1 VRRSLL
7 LAAAAASLSLF
18 VLLLPAPALA
28 HQSSVS
34 YATVQ
39 VGDDGTV
46 DFALQL
52 SARDLYEA
60 LGLERDRE
68 ATDAE
73 IRAGEA
79 RLTAYVT
86 ARLHVSD
93 GRRGCPLVPRGVE
106 LVHQTDRFV
115 KLHLRAACGAPVHR
129 LGIEDALFFDLD
141 PAHVAMIQVAHA
153 GEVVRRELRAG
164 APRFEWDLDIAAAPG
179 STSAADFVVH
189 GVEHI
194 FTGYDHICFLLGLLL
209 VATLHARRGEG
220 AGAAYD
226 ACTPRDAALRVLK
239 TVTAFTLAHSLTLIV
254 AALGWVQLPSR
265 VVESAI
271 AVSIVYVAVE
281 NIVTVEPRNRW
292 PLAFGFGL
300 VHGMG
305 FAAVLRP
312 MLPPSGIV
320 PPLLAF
326 NVGVELGQLAIVAL
340 VLPLLLVGAR
350 RSPDRYRRAVVVGG
364 SALIGLFGMLW
375 LVDRVF
381 DVKTISRFLA

>member
-1 VRRSLL
+1 LL
-7 LAAAAASLSLF
+7 LAACAAALF
-18 VLLLPAPALA
+18 STFFLLLPARALA

-34 YATVQ
+34 YSTVR
-39 VGDDGTV
+39 VDEDGTV
-46 DFALQL
+46 DYTLQL

-60 LGLERDRE
+60 LALDRDRE
-68 ATDAE
+68 ATDDE

-79 RLTAYVT
+79 KLATYVT
-86 ARLHVSD
+86 AALRVSD
-93 GRRGCPLVPRGVE
+93 GGRRCPLEPRGVE

-115 KLHLRAACGAPVHR
+115 KLHLVGACGAPVR
-129 LGIEDALFFDLD
+129 LLTIEDALFFDLD
-141 PAHVAMIQVAHA
+141 PAHVAMIQVSHGDA
-153 GEVVRRELRAG
+153 VVRRELTAG
-164 APRFEWDLDIAAAPG
+164 AARFEWDLTTAAAPG

-209 VATLHARRGEG
+209 VATLHARRRD
-220 AGAAYD
+220 AASAEFD
-226 ACTPRDAALRVLK
+226 ARTPRDAAAHVLK
-239 TVTAFTLAHSLTLIV
+239 TVTAFTLAHSLTLIA

-271 AVSIVYVAVE
+271 ALSIVYVAVE

-305 FAAVLRP
+305 FASVLRP
-312 MLPPSGIV
+312 MLPPAGIV

-326 NVGVELGQLAIVAL
+326 NVGVELGQLSIVAL
-340 VLPLLLVGAR
+340 VLPLLLVGTQ
-350 RSPDRYRRAVVVGG
+350 RSPRGYRRVVVVGG